1 MECFVN
7 GGTIEKRMILHKE
20 KKKESEEK
28 RILSSLKTLIIFQL
42 DTSEQNHYT
51 SLYTITQK

>member
-1 MECFVN
+1 MSCKWWYN
-7 GGTIEKRMILHKE
+7 REKNDFTQR
-20 KKKESEEK
+20 KKKESEE